1 MDRERVYTLP
11 FIWSG
16 AVWIIT
22 SLYFVFSVALVALLV
37 YVACTAS
44 VVTGVVGLVITL
56 PILAAILIY
65 CEGYAPQRLEVSE
78 PEITVLCR
86 FESVTIL
93 RSTILSIEPL
103 SKKDMSW
110 TINMGGCGGLF
121 GYFGSF
127 SNRHIGKFTMYATQK
142 QNLYLIKQ
150 VGGKSVVISCSEPQY
165 LIPEIKK

>member
-1 MDRERVYTLP
+1 MM
-11 FIWSG
+11 
-16 AVWIIT
+16 
-22 SLYFVFSVALVALLV
+22 
-37 YVACTAS
+37 
-44 VVTGVVGLVITL
+44 
-56 PILAAILIY
+56 
-65 CEGYAPQRLEVSE
+65 EVSE
-78 PEITVLCR
+78 QEITVLCR

-127 SNRHIGKFTMYATQK
+127 SNRHIGQFTMYATQK